1 MLSIQHHVLLLHRVL
16 LLSRQKQRFHTAS
29 SIFTSRPFHDL
40 HWLASL
46 WKFVFYLFRGAV
58 FYLSCKSTWN
68 VKIKPVQIGIQNF
81 TVTPKKK
88 KNLPLHI
95 SPMFYFFMNVTE
107 QLKRK
112 LFFLFSPLEQNI
124 NISNWNKVQF
134 NSIPYSVNTDL
145 FSEFLHSFY

>member
-88 KNLPLHI
+88 KK
-95 SPMFYFFMNVTE
+95 SSFTYFSNV
-107 QLKRK
+107 
-112 LFFLFSPLEQNI
+112 LFFYECNRAVKKKIVFS
-124 NISNWNKVQF
+124 
-134 NSIPYSVNTDL
+134 
-145 FSEFLHSFY
+145 FLPSRTKYKYF

>member
-1 MLSIQHHVLLLHRVL
+1 MLSIQHHVRLLHRVL

-88 KNLPLHI
+88 KKN
-95 SPMFYFFMNVTE
+95 SSFTYFSNV
-107 QLKRK
+107 
-112 LFFLFSPLEQNI
+112 LFFYECNRAVKKKIVFS
-124 NISNWNKVQF
+124 
-134 NSIPYSVNTDL
+134 
-145 FSEFLHSFY
+145 FLPSRTKYKYF